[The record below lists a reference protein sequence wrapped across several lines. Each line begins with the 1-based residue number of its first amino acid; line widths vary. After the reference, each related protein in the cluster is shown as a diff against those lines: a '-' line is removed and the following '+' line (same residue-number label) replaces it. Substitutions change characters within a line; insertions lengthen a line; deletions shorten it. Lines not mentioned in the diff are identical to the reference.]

1 MALYLTSVLFSWR
14 TLTLIA
20 SLGVAMATK
29 QGLWRVRK
37 MATDWFHGCFH
48 EIFTA
53 RHELAGGRRDGA
65 EYFGGIGRF
74 PEWSKASGQHPGEC
88 VLSRWFFKGTFQK
101 GKILPVPF
109 V

>member
-37 MATDWFHGCFH
+37 MATD
-48 EIFTA
+48 
-53 RHELAGGRRDGA
+53 
-65 EYFGGIGRF
+65 
-74 PEWSKASGQHPGEC
+74 
-88 VLSRWFFKGTFQK
+88 
-101 GKILPVPF
+101 
-109 V
+109 